1 MVALA
6 EAALLSTV
14 AQLGKCES
22 VAETKTATGFETS
35 PSSPDCRG
43 LCSGWTQ
50 MHDGKALEIHIAA
63 AKETQKLMKSRRGK

>member
-6 EAALLSTV
+6 EAALLSSV
-14 AQLGKCES
+14 AQFGRCES

-43 LCSGWTQ
+43 LCSG
-50 MHDGKALEIHIAA
+50 
-63 AKETQKLMKSRRGK
+63 